1 METYACILIKWV
13 SLSYYIV
20 GHGGTG
26 RCWKNSLYW
35 SLQFQLTSDCQGC
48 KISSNPTGKSS
59 GGAECVLPAEGVG
72 SILQGSRHH
81 RMCLCYYRFTWI
93 CHFLQ
98 SCWGC
103 ITRKVNSLLVTS
115 SGKIT
120 FCPMCFLSIHMNFA
134 HSWILVPVIWL
145 GHCNEIILHYSQSL
159 P

>member
-1 METYACILIKWV
+1 METYACILVKWV

-35 SLQFQLTSDCQGC
+35 SLQFQLTSDCQDC

-59 GGAECVLPAEGVG
+59 GGAECVLSAEGVG
-72 SILQGSRHH
+72 SILQGSGHH
-81 RMCLCYYRFTWI
+81 RVCLCSSRFTWI
-93 CHFLQ
+93 CHCHQ
-98 SCWGC
+98 SYRWY

-120 FCPMCFLSIHMNFA
+120 SCPMCFLSIHMNCA
-134 HSWILVPVIWL
+134 HIWILVPVIRL
-145 GHCNEIILHYSQSL
+145 DHFGEIILH
-159 P
+159 